1 MATLAFALAF
11 IALVV
16 ALTALSRA
24 GRDEDLIRESDRADR
39 RRLDSLAEE
48 RERSEKNLRMV
59 VAAMADGQ
67 KLSRKQVL
75 EGILWRDVND
85 ARGVEM
91 VKSGDVCVVDVRTAE
106 EVAEGAIPGAI
117 HVPVEEIEER
127 YREIPNDGRP
137 TLVYCAGGVRSVYAC
152 EFLTSEG
159 YTNLFN
165 LEGGMMTWTG
175 PVERP

>member
-1 MATLAFALAF
+1 MDVLAFALAF

-16 ALTALSRA
+16 GLTALSKA
-24 GRDEDLIRESDRADR
+24 GKDSQRIDESDRTDR

-67 KLSRKQVL
+67 KLSRKQVM
-75 EGILWRDVND
+75 EGILWHDVAD

-91 VKSGDVCVVDVRTAE
+91 VKSGEVRVVDVRTAE
-106 EVAEGAIPGAI
+106 EAAQGILPGAI
-117 HVPVEEIEER
+117 HVPIEEIEAR
-127 YREIPNDGRP
+127 FREIPDDGRP
-137 TLVYCAGGVRSVYAC
+137 TLVYCAGGVRSAYAC

-159 YTNLFN
+159 YTNLYN
-165 LEGGMMTWTG
+165 LEGGMMTWSG